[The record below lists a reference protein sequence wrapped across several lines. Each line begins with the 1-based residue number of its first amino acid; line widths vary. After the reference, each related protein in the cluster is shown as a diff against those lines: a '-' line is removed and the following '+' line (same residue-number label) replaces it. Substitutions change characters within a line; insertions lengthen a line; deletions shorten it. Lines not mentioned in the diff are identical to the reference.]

1 MHELFETKSL
11 GKGIWSTAKW
21 IMAARNLIRRED
33 FDTYE
38 AYTGAVAELCA
49 EWEQH
54 YHANSALYE
63 NSDIFY
69 SALILSAYSDV
80 YSCGIDCRSHY
91 GTFTHLLPLTDAEG
105 IDAFPFERKSIIA
118 QMRETFSGRL
128 QEQKEC
134 FSPNNA
140 TSYKMLLDDM
150 IKRRFY
156 DWEIAVTP
164 YSENGRID
172 ANTLE
177 EFLALCGNRY
187 KIDSSNIFVKKRSYI
202 EGIEKW
208 GISKTLYNDFCSF
221 SNSEKDFDRKFFIN
235 MAFMLGLSYPHA
247 ETLLNYNG
255 YSMERSERVFDKI
268 CRTALKCGFSR
279 EMTIALIEKYNQDH
293 SNPVPNLTK
302 NRK

>member
-1 MHELFETKSL
+1 MHELFDIKSL

-21 IMAARNLIRRED
+21 IMTARNLIRRED

-54 YHANSALYE
+54 FHTNSPLYE
-63 NSDIFY
+63 NNDIFC

-91 GTFTHLLPLTDAEG
+91 GTFTYLLPLTDAEG
-105 IDAFPFERKSIIA
+105 IDAFPFERKSMIA

-134 FSPNNA
+134 FSPKNA

-172 ANTLE
+172 ANSLE
-177 EFLALCGNRY
+177 ELLALCGNRY

-208 GISKTLYNDFCSF
+208 GISRPSTMTFAVLATQRKTL
-221 SNSEKDFDRKFFIN
+221 
-235 MAFMLGLSYPHA
+235 
-247 ETLLNYNG
+247 
-255 YSMERSERVFDKI
+255 
-268 CRTALKCGFSR
+268 TANFL
-279 EMTIALIEKYNQDH
+279 
-293 SNPVPNLTK
+293 
-302 NRK
+302 